1 MTRRTVP
8 DGSAYH
14 RSPMAQPTESA
25 EPAAPERGK
34 VRRSILLGFAIGI
47 PLAIASAAVVYAIVA
62 IPMYTLAQA
71 DPHGLDRPWFRHALF
86 RIALPVGAAIGLVI
100 GSVVGVW
107 YRRGGHLPTDRTPF

>member
-1 MTRRTVP
+1 MTQST
-8 DGSAYH
+8 
-14 RSPMAQPTESA
+14 QPTGPDESA
-25 EPAAPERGK
+25 EQEAVEQGPLP
-34 VRRSILLGFAIGI
+34 RSLALGFAIAVPI
-47 PLAIASAAVVYAIVA
+47 AIASAAVIYAIVA

-71 DPHGLDRPWFRHALF
+71 DPHGLDRPFFRHALV